1 MNIVAKHLI
10 IKGRVQGVFYRGWT
24 VKAAQALGLA
34 GWVRNLANG
43 DVEVL
48 VQGNSTDVARLIDLA
63 WEGPA
68 TARVDNI
75 TVKTGEI
82 GDLSGFEQR

>member
-1 MNIVAKHLI
+1 MDFIVRHLI
-10 IKGRVQGVFYRGWT
+10 IKGHVQGVFYRGWT
-24 VKAAQALGLA
+24 VKTAQALGLA

-48 VQGNSTDVARLIDLA
+48 VQGNDTDVARLIDMA
-63 WEGPA
+63 WQGPA
-68 TARVDNI
+68 AARVDDI
-75 TVKTGEI
+75 AVKTGEI

>member
-1 MNIVAKHLI
+1 MDIITKHLI

-24 VKAAQALGLA
+24 VQAAQALGLA

-48 VQGNSTDVARLIDLA
+48 VQGHHSDVARMIDLA
-63 WEGPA
+63 WQGPA
-68 TARVDNI
+68 AARVDEIAGN
-75 TVKTGEI
+75 TVEI
-82 GDLSGFEQR
+82 RDLSGFEQR